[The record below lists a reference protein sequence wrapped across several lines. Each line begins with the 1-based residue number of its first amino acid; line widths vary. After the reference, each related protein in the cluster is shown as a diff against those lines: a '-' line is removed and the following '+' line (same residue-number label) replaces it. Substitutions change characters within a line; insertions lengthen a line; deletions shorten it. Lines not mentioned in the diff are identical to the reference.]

1 MIATSLGV
9 GSHWLDA
16 GAASAYLQARAD
28 GCPPGITSSG
38 RTPQEQAALYA
49 RYLRDLATGRKPP
62 RQASPPG
69 STRAHHVDGTAIDLP
84 EPARTWMRK
93 HGAAYGWIADR
104 VPGEP
109 WHFEYQPT
117 AQPKETDVSTPDELW
132 GYKNQGVPGGSIDA
146 YGHLLTTDFNTQ
158 SILTRVVALAAKV
171 DTLTQPTLNYAKLAA
186 AMPTPEPID
195 YAKLAKAVNDDAAK
209 RMQG

>member
-1 MIATSLGV
+1 MIPTSLGV
-9 GSHWLDA
+9 GSNWLDA
-16 GAASAYLQARAD
+16 AAASAYLQARAD

-49 RYLRDLATGRKPP
+49 RYLRDLAAGRKPP
-62 RQASPPG
+62 RQAAPPW

-109 WHFEYQPT
+109 WHFEHVPT
-117 AQPKETDVSTPDELW
+117 AQQQEDDMATAAEIWNTPVDRNGPVPAIQELADSKTLGINNGKKLDAIIAALGKVSAPT
-132 GYKNQGVPGGSIDA
+132 ID
-146 YGHLLTTDFNTQ
+146 YT
-158 SILTRVVALAAKV
+158 
-171 DTLTQPTLNYAKLAA
+171 KLAV
-186 AMPTPEPID
+186 AMPKPEPID